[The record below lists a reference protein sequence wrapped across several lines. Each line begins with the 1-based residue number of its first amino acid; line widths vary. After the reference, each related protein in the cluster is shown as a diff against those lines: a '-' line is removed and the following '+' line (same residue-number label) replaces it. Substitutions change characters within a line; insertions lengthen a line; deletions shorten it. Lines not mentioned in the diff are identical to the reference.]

1 MNRKMFEQARG
12 YAEKR
17 LEGELPPSLP
27 YHGIVH
33 TRQEVVPAAERIA
46 TAEGMHGSSLY
57 LLLTAAWFHDLGFVE
72 QALYHELIGVRL
84 AGQVLPAFG
93 YKKQEVEVVRWAI
106 LATALPQAPQNLI
119 DSILADADL
128 ATLGSENF
136 QQRNH
141 DLREEFALAGR
152 PYSDEGWYSSQL
164 RFLEYH
170 RYFTRSARLLFDAQ
184 KQSNIEYLRGCLLI
198 HHKEHEG
205 AQRFKS

>member
-33 TRQEVVPAAERIA
+33 TREEVVPAAERIA
-46 TAEGMHGSSLY
+46 AAEGMHGSPLY

-72 QALYHELIGVRL
+72 QALYHELIGARL

-93 YKKQEVEVVRWAI
+93 YKKQEVEIVRWAI

-128 ATLGSENF
+128 ATLGSVNF
-136 QQRNH
+136 KQRNR
-141 DLREEFALAGR
+141 DLREEFALSGR
-152 PYSDEGWYSSQL
+152 LYSDEGWYSSQL
-164 RFLEYH
+164 RFLEHH
-170 RYFTRSARLLFDAQ
+170 RYFTCSARHLFDAQ
-184 KQSNIEYLRGCLLI
+184 KQSNMEYL
-198 HHKEHEG
+198 
-205 AQRFKS
+205 KSMLDVQAVGS